1 MTLLLKVLRSF
12 QCVSDK
18 DQESHYSLSACKVW
32 WLWAWNVQWQNWIS
46 TLLGR
51 WKKLHA
57 TTSSMLKISSLLLFR
72 YIITSQ
78 LCSARS
84 VSQKCESEAWIVGR
98 QANMQVII
106 IIIMMVYNWRCNTE
120 ALPTQHG
127 YCAGV
132 SCRSATGN
140 CELKTCPRSLR
151 GGKSGI
157 GVPTFPPHLSSLSFA
172 IYIAPLQG
180 I

>member
-1 MTLLLKVLRSF
+1 MK
-12 QCVSDK
+12 
-18 DQESHYSLSACKVW
+18 
-32 WLWAWNVQWQNWIS
+32 
-46 TLLGR
+46 
-51 WKKLHA
+51 
-57 TTSSMLKISSLLLFR
+57 
-72 YIITSQ
+72 IITVKWNINVVLLDTLTNVSYRTNLWVQ
-78 LCSARS
+78 THSLCGEKWETVFIHLFIPDISIALL
-84 VSQKCESEAWIVGR
+84 
-98 QANMQVII
+98 QVR
-106 IIIMMVYNWRCNTE
+106 YYSE

-140 CELKTCPRSLR
+140 CELRTCPRSLR